1 MTRVFF
7 QLFYFLRS
15 AVSGLRGSPLPTSV
29 SILTIAVATIPLGG
43 LWVVTG
49 NMRALLDQFGSELQL
64 TAFLES
70 KVRSDE
76 GRSLAARAMTIE
88 GVERVEFVSQEQALE
103 RFRTRLGGSAL
114 VDALESNP
122 LPASLMV
129 ALAPDARTPE
139 AVAKVSESLHRI
151 PGVEDVAGGETW
163 IEGYGRALRLV
174 RSAGVGLG
182 SVLALATLLI
192 VANTIRLAVYARRDE
207 LEILALVGAS
217 RSYVRVPFLL
227 EGLVQGAIGGL
238 LGVALLFGIFHV
250 AVPQLRDA
258 LELFLGWS
266 DQSFL
271 SPRNVGILVA
281 GGAGFG
287 FTGAAAAVA
296 ATRVS

>member
-1 MTRVFF
+1 VTRALF
-7 QLFYFLRS
+7 QIYYFVRS
-15 AVSGLRGSPLPTSV
+15 AIAGLRGSPLPTGV

-64 TAFLES
+64 TAFLEP
-70 KVRSDE
+70 KIGSDA
-76 GRSLAARAMTIE
+76 GRSLAAKASAIP
-88 GVERVEFVSQEQALE
+88 GVERVEFVSQELALE

-114 VDALESNP
+114 VDALETNP

-129 ALAPDARTPE
+129 ALAEEARSPE
-139 AVAKVSESLHRI
+139 RVAAVSEALHQI

-174 RSAGVGLG
+174 RSAGIGLG
-182 SVLALATLLI
+182 TVLALATLLI

-238 LGVALLFGIFHV
+238 IGVALLFGIFHV

-258 LELFLGWS
+258 LELFLGWAEPA
-266 DQSFL
+266 FL
-271 SPRNVGILVA
+271 SRRNVGILVG
-281 GGAGFG
+281 GGACFG
-287 FTGAAAAVA
+287 FAGAAVA
-296 ATRVS
+296 ALRTRVS

>member
-1 MTRVFF
+1 VTAIVF
-7 QLFYFLRS
+7 QLYYFVR
-15 AVSGLRGSPLPTSV
+15 AAIAGLRGSQLTTVV
-29 SILTIAVATIPLGG
+29 SIATIAVAVIPLGG

-64 TAFLES
+64 TAFLDA
-70 KVRSDE
+70 KVRSDA
-76 GRSLAARAMTIE
+76 GRSLAARASAIP

-103 RFRTRLGGSAL
+103 RFRARLGGSAL
-114 VDALESNP
+114 LEALEANP
-122 LPASLMV
+122 LPASLAI
-129 ALAPDARTPE
+129 ALAPDHHTPE
-139 AVAKVSESLHRI
+139 AVAAVSEALHALS
-151 PGVEDVAGGETW
+151 GVEDVAGGETW

-174 RSAGVGLG
+174 RSAGMGLG
-182 SVLALATLLI
+182 VVLALATLLI
-192 VANTIRLAVYARRDE
+192 ITNTIRLAVYARRDE

-217 RSYVRVPFLL
+217 RTFLRVPFLI
-227 EGLVQGAIGGL
+227 EGLLQGAVGGL
-238 LGVALLFGIFHV
+238 LGVGLLFAVFHV

-266 DQSFL
+266 DPAFL

-281 GGAGFG
+281 GGAAFG

>member
-1 MTRVFF
+1 VTRFVF
-7 QLFYFLRS
+7 QLYYFLRS
-15 AVSGLRGSPLPTSV
+15 AVAGLRGSPLPTGV

-64 TAFLES
+64 TAFLDS
-70 KVRSDE
+70 KVRSDA
-76 GRSLAARAMTIE
+76 GRSLAAKASAIP

-129 ALAPDARTPE
+129 ALAADARTPDR
-139 AVAKVSESLHRI
+139 VAAVSEALHRL

-174 RSAGVGLG
+174 RSAGIGLG

-217 RSYVRVPFLL
+217 RTYVRVPFLL

-238 LGVALLFGIFHV
+238 LGVGLLFGIFHL

-266 DQSFL
+266 EPAFL
-271 SPRNVGILVA
+271 SPRNIGILVA

-287 FTGAAAAVA
+287 FAGAAVA
-296 ATRVS
+296 ALRTRVS

>member
-1 MTRVFF
+1 VTRLLF

-15 AVSGLRGSPLPTSV
+15 ASAGLRGSPLPTGV

-70 KVRSDE
+70 NVRSDA
-76 GRSLAARAMTIE
+76 GRSLAAKASAIP
-88 GVERVEFVSQEQALE
+88 GVERVEFVSQELALE

-114 VDALESNP
+114 VDALETNP

-129 ALAPDARTPE
+129 ALAADARTPE
-139 AVAKVSESLHRI
+139 RVAVISEALHAI

-174 RSAGVGLG
+174 RSAGIGLG
-182 SVLALATLLI
+182 TVLALATLLI

-207 LEILALVGAS
+207 LEILSLVGAS
-217 RSYVRVPFLL
+217 RTYVRVPFLL

-238 LGVALLFGIFHV
+238 FGVALLYVIFQV

-266 DQSFL
+266 DPAFL

-287 FTGAAAAVA
+287 FAGAAVA
-296 ATRVS
+296 ALRTRVS

>member
-1 MTRVFF
+1 VIRALF
-7 QLFYFLRS
+7 QVYYWFRA
-15 AVSGLRGSPLPTSV
+15 AVSGLRGSPLPTGV
-29 SILTIAVATIPLGG
+29 AIVTIAVATIPLGG

-49 NMRALLDQFGSELQL
+49 NMRALLDQFGNELQL

-70 KVRSDE
+70 RVRSDA
-76 GRSLAARAMTIE
+76 GRSLAAKASAIP
-88 GVERVEFVSQEQALE
+88 GVERVEFVSQEEALE
-103 RFRTRLGGSAL
+103 RFRSRLGGSAL

-129 ALAPDARTPE
+129 ALAPEARTPE
-139 AVAKVSESLHRI
+139 SVARVAEALHQL

-174 RSAGVGLG
+174 RGAGIGLG

-207 LEILALVGAS
+207 LEILSLVGAS
-217 RSYVRVPFLL
+217 RTYVRVPFLL
-227 EGLVQGAIGGL
+227 EGIVQGAIGGV

-266 DQSFL
+266 DPAFL

-281 GGAGFG
+281 GGAAFG
-287 FTGAAAAVA
+287 FAGAAIAALR
-296 ATRVS
+296 TRVT

>member
-1 MTRVFF
+1 VTRALFQVFYWF
-7 QLFYFLRS
+7 RS
-15 AVSGLRGSPLPTSV
+15 AFAGLRGSPLPTSV
-29 SILTIAVATIPLGG
+29 AIVTIAVATIPLGG

-49 NMRALLDQFGSELQL
+49 NMRALLDRFGDELQL

-70 KVRSDE
+70 RVRSDA
-76 GRSLAARAMTIE
+76 GRSLAANAMAIP
-88 GVERVEFVSQEQALE
+88 GVERVEFVSQEEALA
-103 RFRTRLGGSAL
+103 RFRDRLGGSAL

-139 AVAKVSESLHRI
+139 AVARVAESLHQI
-151 PGVEDVAGGETW
+151 DGVEDVAGGETW

-174 RSAGVGLG
+174 RGAGIGLG

-207 LEILALVGAS
+207 LEILGLVGAS
-217 RSYVRVPFLL
+217 RTTVRLPFLI
-227 EGLVQGAIGGL
+227 EGVVQGAIGGA
-238 LGVALLFGIFHV
+238 LGVVLLYGVFHV

-266 DQSFL
+266 DPAFL
-271 SPRNVGILVA
+271 TPRNVGILVA

-287 FTGAAAAVA
+287 FAGAAVA
-296 ATRVS
+296 ALRTRIA

>member
-1 MTRVFF
+1 MTRLLF
-7 QLFYFLRS
+7 QIFYFFRS
-15 AVSGLRGSPLPTSV
+15 ALAGLRGSPLPTGV
-29 SILTIAVATIPLGG
+29 AIVTIAVATIPLGG

-49 NMRALLDQFGSELQL
+49 NMRALLDQFGAELQL

-70 KVRSDE
+70 RVRSDA
-76 GRSLAARAMTIE
+76 GRSLAAKASAIP

-103 RFRTRLGGSAL
+103 RFRSRLGGSAL

-129 ALAPDARTPE
+129 ALAPESRTPE
-139 AVAKVSESLHRI
+139 SVARVSEALHQI

-174 RSAGVGLG
+174 RGTGIGLG

-207 LEILALVGAS
+207 LEILTLVGAS
-217 RSYVRVPFLL
+217 RTYVRVPFLL
-227 EGLVQGAIGGL
+227 EGLVQGAIGGA

-266 DQSFL
+266 DPAFL
-271 SPRNVGILVA
+271 TPRNVGVLVA

-287 FTGAAAAVA
+287 FAGAAVA
-296 ATRVS
+296 ALRTRVT

>member
-1 MTRVFF
+1 VTRVFF

-15 AVSGLRGSPLPTSV
+15 AVAGLRGSPLPTSV

-76 GRSLAARAMTIE
+76 GRSLAARAMAIE

-238 LGVALLFGIFHV
+238 LGVALLFAIFHL
-250 AVPQLRDA
+250 AVPQLQDA

-266 DQSFL
+266 EPAFL
-271 SPRNVGILVA
+271 SARNVGILVA

-287 FTGAAAAVA
+287 FAGAAVA
-296 ATRVS
+296 ALRTRVS